1 MLMTDIPG
9 AREELER
16 LGLFMHVQVRELVSR
31 LTPEARV
38 FPQELGVPSVSD
50 WHEPLQFHHTMTFR
64 GARPET
70 VSPAEMGQRAAKA
83 LAAAGWA
90 VEEKVTEAHFITGRH
105 DGVVVQVRIS
115 KISNVVLYQAK
126 TPSLAFHTAEVMVK
140 PDPVRTPDTLRPG
153 YVLCYECDGLGWCSS
168 CWGRSWIPDVER
180 GRRRCPECH
189 QDRVCPIC
197 RGAGEKHAAT
207 LQYYERG
214 YYPGLSGE

>member
-1 MLMTDIPG
+1 M
-9 AREELER
+9 ELER
-16 LGLFMHVQVRELVSR
+16 LGLLMHEWVRELVVR
-31 LTPEARV
+31 LTPEAMV
-38 FPQELGVPSVSD
+38 WPEGLGEPAVSD

-70 VSPAEMGQRAAKA
+70 VTPAEMGQRAGEA

-90 VEEKVTEAHFITGRH
+90 VEEEVTEAHLVTGRR
-105 DGVVVQVRIS
+105 DGVVIRIRIS
-115 KISNVVLYQAK
+115 VISDVVLYQAR
-126 TPSLAFHTAEVMVK
+126 TPSIAFYTPEVFVK
-140 PDPVRTPDTLRPG
+140 PEPVRTLDTLSRG

-168 CWGRSWIPDVER
+168 CWGRGWVPDVER
-180 GRRRCPECH
+180 GRRRCRECH

-214 YYPGLSGE
+214 HYPELSEE